1 MTWRYGFTGFVGLAV
16 IAATLIFG
24 QVGSALF
31 ALFALL
37 PVVTHF
43 ASRKRKPDEREMHLF
58 LTTNNITAAL
68 MILTILAIYY
78 GSAAVINGH
87 RLGDEW
93 HLLTIFSF
101 LFWQG
106 VVGLVLSWKRS

>member
-1 MTWRYGFTGFVGLAV
+1 MIWRYGFTGFIGMAV
-16 IAATLIFG
+16 ITATLLFG

-37 PVVTHF
+37 PVVTYF

-58 LTTNNITAAL
+58 LKTNNITAGL

-78 GSAAVINGH
+78 GSATMINGH
-87 RLGDEW
+87 RLGDQW
-93 HLLTIFSF
+93 HLLTIFSS

-106 VVGLVLSWKRS
+106 VVGLILSWKRS

>member
-1 MTWRYGFTGFVGLAV
+1 MIWRYGFTGFVGMAV
-16 IAATLIFG
+16 IAATLLFG

-31 ALFALL
+31 AFFALL

-43 ASRKRKPDEREMHLF
+43 ASRKRKPDEREMYLF
-58 LTTNNITAAL
+58 LKTNNITAGL

-78 GSAAVINGH
+78 GSATMVNGH
-87 RLGDEW
+87 RLGDQW

-106 VVGLVLSWKRS
+106 VVGLILSWKRS

>member
-1 MTWRYGFTGFVGLAV
+1 MIWRYGFTGFIGMAV
-16 IAATLIFG
+16 ITATLLFG

-37 PVVTHF
+37 PVVTYF

-58 LTTNNITAAL
+58 LKTNNITAGL

-78 GSAAVINGH
+78 GSAIVINGH
-87 RLGDEW
+87 RLGDQW
-93 HLLTIFSF
+93 HLLTIFSS

-106 VVGLVLSWKRS
+106 VVGLILSWKRS

>member
-24 QVGSALF
+24 QAGLALF

-37 PVVTHF
+37 PFVTYF

-58 LTTNNITAAL
+58 LKTNNITAAL

-78 GSAAVINGH
+78 GSAIVVNGH
-87 RLGDEW
+87 RLGDFW
-93 HLLTIFSF
+93 HLLTIFFF

-106 VVGLVLSWKRS
+106 VVGLILSWKRS